1 MNRKTIKTAAF
12 LLIFALVLTLPSG
25 FSHGESAR
33 FSALKL
39 GDSGEKAA
47 QLQRDLRA
55 LSLLDFSGEP
65 SGEFDETVELAV
77 MELQRILGVE
87 VDGIYGIN
95 THGAFLEAVECG
107 RINPFYIEELPLYGC
122 VIGLDAGHQGKA
134 DHTLEPISPGSMSR
148 RFAMTDGCV
157 GIRTK
162 SRESVINLDVSN
174 ELAELLKSFGATVV
188 TSRDTEEVSISNS
201 ARALLMNESGVD
213 FWLRIHCD
221 HSSDPSLF
229 GARILLPN
237 SICNF
242 NISAKSALLGRC
254 IIDNY
259 CLAVG
264 TVELTSRS
272 LTTETGFNWSTVPVA
287 ALELGYLS
295 NAASDL
301 ALSNPEYR
309 QKCAE
314 GILCGIAEYCLKASL
329 IDFEDYSAIL
339 LSNMQDGEIDGDAL
353 PLFNTELLK
362 NSNILR
368 EPRLYCIK

>member
-1 MNRKTIKTAAF
+1 MNRKTVKTAAF
-12 LLIFALVLTLPSG
+12 LLIFALVLTLPAG
-25 FSHGESAR
+25 FALGESAR
-33 FSALKL
+33 FTALKI
-39 GDSGEKAA
+39 GDSGEAVA
-47 QLQRDLRA
+47 RLQRDLRA

-65 SGEFDETVELAV
+65 NGEFDESVELAV

-87 VDGIYGIN
+87 VDGIYGMN
-95 THGAFLEAVECG
+95 TRGAFLEAVESG
-107 RINPFYIEELPLYGC
+107 KIDPFYIEELPLYGC
-122 VIGLDAGHQGKA
+122 VIGIDAGHQAEA
-134 DHTLEPISPGSMSR
+134 DLTLEPISPGSMSK

-162 SRESVINLDVSN
+162 SRESVINLSVSN
-174 ELAELLKSFGATVV
+174 ELAELLKGFGATVV
-188 TSRDTEEVSISNS
+188 TSRDTEDVSISNS
-201 ARALLMNESGVD
+201 KRAVLMNESGVD

-254 IIDNY
+254 VIENY

-362 NSNILR
+362 NLSILR